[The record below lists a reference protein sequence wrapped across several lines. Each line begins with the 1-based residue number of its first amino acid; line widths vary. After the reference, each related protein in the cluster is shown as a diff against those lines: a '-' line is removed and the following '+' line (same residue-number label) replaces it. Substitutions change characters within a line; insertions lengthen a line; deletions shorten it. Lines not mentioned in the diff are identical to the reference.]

1 MPYHEGDELI
11 AGYEIVRL
19 IPGGPLSERY
29 VVKDAQGV
37 YYEVEILPSTM
48 ETPEVARIA
57 YRSLL
62 FVANLKHPCLPESQ
76 GTIAVPS
83 PDEDHSTSFREVPL
97 WEHAAGRLTLD
108 QLVESIGPLHPAQAA
123 EIILS
128 VSTALLAVDRASRNS
143 TGEPFPHLALTPANI
158 ALRENRVPVLLG
170 WANRAAFL
178 ADIKPTFHQS
188 RFASFLD
195 SGRGGRVDGDRRR
208 DVYAL
213 ASCLFYLVKGFSPPF
228 RLQSPTEENENAAIV
243 DTMTPS
249 IGEKMSKLLAAALS
263 KRIRE
268 RPSVES
274 FVRELAAARSEIEA
288 AEPAAWRACA
298 ACGLMI
304 RNDAD
309 LCPLCIRERI
319 VPVQDVPPP
328 PLAPSPVPQAV
339 AVSPYGEVTGL
350 EELARILPRL
360 VRDAAMSGKLRE
372 FERLLQR
379 ILLHFAG
386 EGLREFVGDL
396 IEEDGTLTDDPF
408 WVTTELAHR
417 INPEAAD
424 SVALN
429 REKGEFL
436 RWLGGREKRPWF
448 RKSLL
453 TDVTIEG
460 VRVDVIFRGRFYL
473 FRTALSPSVCH
484 QAARLSKR
492 TRFPIVLVTLRASDS
507 ALPADLTDRV
517 SLYVKSP
524 PTRSVP
530 KRALGWLD
538 EYRFF
543 SFVRGPSV
551 PRSGVRP

>member
-37 YYEVEILPSTM
+37 YYEVELLPSTM
-48 ETPEVARIA
+48 ETPQVARIA

-62 FVANLKHPCLPESQ
+62 FVANLKHPCLPESH
-76 GTIAVPS
+76 GTIAIPT

-128 VSTALLAVDRASRNS
+128 VSTALLSVDRASRNS
-143 TGEPFPHLALTPANI
+143 TGESFPHLALTPVNI
-158 ALRENRVPVLLG
+158 ALRENRIPVLLG

-195 SGRGGRVDGDRRR
+195 SARGGRIDGDRRR

-213 ASCLFYLVKGFSPPF
+213 ASCLFYLVKGFPPPF
-228 RLQSPTEENENAAIV
+228 RLQPPTEENENAALAE
-243 DTMTPS
+243 TMAPS
-249 IGEKMSKLLAAALS
+249 IGEKMSALLGAALS
-263 KRIRE
+263 KRTWE
-268 RPSVES
+268 RPSVET

-288 AEPAAWRACA
+288 AELGSWQACA
-298 ACGLMI
+298 ACGLMMK
-304 RNDAD
+304 NDAD

-328 PLAPSPVPQAV
+328 ALNASPIPQAV
-339 AVSPYGEVTGL
+339 SLSPYGEVTGL
-350 EELARILPRL
+350 EELTRVLPRM
-360 VRDAAMSGKLRE
+360 VRDAAMSGRTHE
-372 FERLLQR
+372 FERIIQR

-396 IEEDGTLTDDPF
+396 IEEDGTLTDDPY

-429 REKGEFL
+429 REKGAFL
-436 RWLGGREKRPWF
+436 RWLTGREGRPWF
-448 RKSLL
+448 RKSLR

-460 VRVDVIFRGRFYL
+460 VRVDVVFRGRFYL
-473 FRTALSPSVCH
+473 FRTALTPSVCH
-484 QAARLSKR
+484 QAAKLSKR
-492 TRFPIVLVTLRASDS
+492 TRFPIVLVTLRASALS
-507 ALPADLTDRV
+507 LPADLTERV

-543 SFVRGPSV
+543 SFVRGPSTS
-551 PRSGVRP
+551 RSEVRQ